1 MFANYPAGEKARSLR
16 PKFENVEPQPSSEHA
31 LMGDMLKDI
40 RQRAAALIAD
50 RQRLLDAHAQLNQ
63 EILSLRDQLNA
74 QRAELEERDMRL
86 AGLET
91 KVAEHE
97 VTQFYCITSMSTEPN
112 AQKLRT
118 ANLQKAFGVTVFE
131 RFVFLDTGADKNEVL
146 DEYVKA
152 FEENFC

>member
-1 MFANYPAGEKARSLR
+1 
-16 PKFENVEPQPSSEHA
+16 
-31 LMGDMLKDI
+31 MGDMLKDI

-91 KVAEHE
+91 KVAEQQSE
-97 VTQFYCITSMSTEPN
+97 LAQWRSTPTPQPQPVPSADPVVGERIRALVEEIDACIALMPRTRDMAATELLS
-112 AQKLRT
+112 A
-118 ANLQKAFGVTVFE
+118 
-131 RFVFLDTGADKNEVL
+131 
-146 DEYVKA
+146 
-152 FEENFC
+152 